1 MGAIMAVDHITE
13 LEAVDYVTES
23 VVRAQNLVKEFSN
36 GESTFRALDGVS
48 VEIQRGEMV
57 AIMGPSGSGKSTLMT
72 IIGLLDVPTSGS
84 YWLDG
89 QDVGQLSRI
98 EQARVRNSK
107 IGFVFQ
113 NFNLLP
119 RLSALKNV
127 ELPMVY
133 GRVDPHERAAR
144 ARAALVSVGLES
156 KLNSRPNELSGG
168 QKQRVAIA
176 RALAATPSMI
186 LADEP
191 TGALDTRTGAEIMEL
206 FHTLNREQ
214 GLTIVVVTHDPE
226 IGRQMDRVIGLRDG
240 RVSKD
245 VVTEYYNLEYPG
257 ISSQKSEDLVPVLRD
272 DMSRAARPL

>member
-107 IGFVFQ
+107 IGFIFQ

-133 GRVDPHERAAR
+133 GRVDPRERAAR
-144 ARAALVSVGLES
+144 ARAALMSVGLES

-240 RVSKD
+240 RISED

-257 ISSQKSEDLVPVLRD
+257 IRSQTSEDLVPVLRA
-272 DMSRAARPL
+272 DMSRAARPF